1 MNELSWPL
9 LLLAMVIGA
18 VLALGATY
26 KRQNRRVSA
35 DIYPQGYVQGVQDLF
50 STQPDKAVAV
60 FMKMLELDPSTV
72 EPHFALATL
81 FRRKGEVERAIRIH
95 QNLISRQGLEAK
107 HRRRALEGLAKDYLH
122 AGLLDRAETIA
133 NNLLETDPK
142 NQAGMRI
149 LLSVFELESEWEKA
163 IAVGEKLLGTGGISS
178 SILAQYY
185 CEVAEL
191 YRHSG
196 TNSMARRAI
205 KHALSHDETCPR
217 AGMILGDI
225 ELAAG
230 HVKAA
235 IRNYQ
240 RVAWKSPEYLSEI
253 VAPLLICLE
262 RSDAPQV
269 TFTTLKK
276 LVLEQSAI
284 DPVLQITEFM
294 IGRGEEAE
302 ARAYIRGFLKETP
315 SLEGLRYLI
324 DQVPEDASG
333 HDQNQTV
340 IRESIYKLSSA
351 CKRYRCEKC
360 GFSGQKLHWQCPSCR
375 VWGQTRPI

>member
-18 VLALGATY
+18 ILALVITHR
-26 KRQNRRVSA
+26 RQLRRVSTGS
-35 DIYPQGYVQGVQDLF
+35 YPQGYVQGVQDLF
-50 STQPDKAVAV
+50 SNQPDKAVAV

-95 QNLISRQGLEAK
+95 QNLISRQGLETE
-107 HRRRALEGLAKDYLH
+107 HRHRALEGLARDYLH

-133 NNLLETDPK
+133 NNLLENDPR

-163 IAVGEKLLGTGGISS
+163 IVVAEKLLASGGLSPT
-178 SILAQYY
+178 ILAQYY
-185 CEVAEL
+185 CELAEVH
-191 YRHSG
+191 RHAGADSA
-196 TNSMARRAI
+196 ARRAI
-205 KHALSHDETCPR
+205 KHALSQDDTCPR

-230 HVKAA
+230 HHKAA

-240 RVAWKSPEYLSEI
+240 RVAWKSPDYLSEI

-262 RSDAPQV
+262 RSDAPPA
-269 TFTTLKK
+269 TFATLKK
-276 LVLEQSAI
+276 LVLEQSAV
-284 DPVLQITEFM
+284 DPVLQITEFL
-294 IGRGEEAE
+294 ISQGDEVEAG
-302 ARAYIRGFLKETP
+302 AYIRGFLQNTP

-324 DQVPEDASG
+324 DQKPEGACN
-333 HDQNQTV
+333 HDETQLV
-340 IRESIYKLSSA
+340 IEGSIYKLSSD

-375 VWGQTRPI
+375 IWGQTRPI